1 MKDKS
6 SMKNFQEVHKK
17 IKDKKDALR
26 KASEDRSVFAREEAE
41 KELLEKGFD
50 RPATDPLI

>member
-1 MKDKS
+1 MEDKP
-6 SMKNFQEVHKK
+6 SMNNFQEVHKK
-17 IKDKKDALR
+17 IRDKKDALR

-50 RPATDPLI
+50 RPTTDPLM